1 MPQRSKDRTPGAA
14 AGVHRLEVKAG
25 RRREAEALAA
35 AAARTAAERTAAE
48 RAAVEHAAA
57 ERAAAECLGV
67 VTAIAA
73 FEWRVTAEESA
84 ALAALAAVFGLGSSE
99 DGRCA
104 LSSAGCGPEPRGGTS
119 NADAVCAVAP
129 WGRAG
134 GCRALPG
141 RGRRRP
147 HVRRRAR
154 RESYYIRCS
163 PPVLLQQH
171 RRGRL
176 DVCIATSRP
185 GE

>member
-1 MPQRSKDRTPGAA
+1 MT
-14 AGVHRLEVKAG
+14 
-25 RRREAEALAA
+25 A
-35 AAARTAAERTAAE
+35 AAARAAAESTAAE
-48 RAAVEHAAA
+48 RAAVQHAAA
-57 ERAAAECLGV
+57 ECAAAERVGV
-67 VTAIAA
+67 VAAIAA
-73 FEWRVTAEESA
+73 LERRVAAEESA
-84 ALAALAAVFGLGSSE
+84 ALSALAAVFGEGIEGGS
-99 DGRCA
+99 RA
-104 LSSAGCGPEPRGGTS
+104 PSSAGCGPEPRGGS
-119 NADAVCAVAP
+119 SRADAGSAVAP
-129 WGRAG
+129 RPWCRAG